1 MKHLYIKQNNNV
13 EIVSSDIIEKLYQI
27 SQGGL
32 YSTSDLIGNLQ
43 CTHAYGDAVTYLTTK
58 FKNLQINVTGG
69 SYIRFADKEVEKICA
84 ANWGDGT
91 GITTTQAAVVSSVGT
106 KFKNN
111 KNIISFEEFKYFTNV
126 TIIGDSTFTG
136 CTKLTSIGD
145 VSNVTSIG
153 DGAFY
158 NCTKLTS
165 IGNLTNITSIGS
177 SSFNGCSSLKSFD
190 IGKIIKIPNSAFS
203 GCTSLETIDLTNVTY
218 IGDEAFKGCSSL
230 KNIGSLEKITYIGS
244 YSTFG
249 NCSSLVIDLNLPNL
263 EYFAG
268 SFNGS
273 GITNIVNLG
282 KIKIIEWS
290 AIFTSCLNLKT
301 AILPDTLTEIAGSLF
316 AYNTNIKWVKCLAV
330 NVPTLDNND
339 AFISNN
345 IQYPIYVPDNSVDL
359 YKAATNWSTYSTRI
373 KALSTFATDF
383 PNG

>member
-1 MKHLYIKQNNNV
+1 MTSITGMIDCTALEKVSFNN
-13 EIVSSDIIEKLYQI
+13 
-27 SQGGL
+27 
-32 YSTSDLIGNLQ
+32 
-43 CTHAYGDAVTYLTTK
+43 
-58 FKNLQINVTGG
+58 
-69 SYIRFADKEVEKICA
+69 
-84 ANWGDGT
+84 
-91 GITTTQAAVVSSVGT
+91 
-106 KFKNN
+106 
-111 KNIISFEEFKYFTNV
+111 NV
-126 TIIGDSTFTG
+126 TIIGNSTFKG

-153 DGAFY
+153 EVAFY

-177 SSFNGCSSLKSFD
+177 SSFKGCSSLKSFD
-190 IGKIIKIPNSAFS
+190 IGKIIKIPNMAFS

-218 IGDEAFKGCSSL
+218 IDSEAFYNCSSL

-282 KIKIIEWS
+282 KIKIIEWTAS
-290 AIFTSCLNLKT
+290 FTSCLNLKT
-301 AILPDTLTEIAGSLF
+301 AILPDTLTEIASSLF

-330 NVPTLDNND
+330 NVPTLDNNS